1 MDIFPFLSFP
11 LITLFDK
18 CLNSH
23 FDDYVHSAGHYDDS
37 REVEVEGETMVYEE
51 VTLYYP
57 RPNRCELTVDV
68 IIIIHHH
75 YLHGLHGG
83 YPILLKTKWMESHRH
98 NDMSAPLY
106 LKTTTSHV
114 C

>member
-1 MDIFPFLSFP
+1 MDLFPFLASQLVTF
-11 LITLFDK
+11 L

-23 FDDYVHSAGHYDDS
+23 SDDNVHSAGHYDDS

-68 IIIIHHH
+68 IIII
-75 YLHGLHGG
+75 
-83 YPILLKTKWMESHRH
+83 I
-98 NDMSAPLY
+98 
-106 LKTTTSHV
+106 TTISIWSS
-114 C
+114 

>member
-1 MDIFPFLSFP
+1 MDLFPFLAFP
-11 LITLFDK
+11 LVTFFDK

-23 FDDYVHSAGHYDDS
+23 FDACVYSAGHYDDS

-68 IIIIHHH
+68 IIII
-75 YLHGLHGG
+75 
-83 YPILLKTKWMESHRH
+83 ITTISMVV
-98 NDMSAPLY
+98 MTVTLY
-106 LKTTTSHV
+106 FLRPNG
-114 C
+114 

>member
-1 MDIFPFLSFP
+1 MDLFPFLAFP
-11 LITLFDK
+11 LVTFLTL

-23 FDDYVHSAGHYDDS
+23 FDCVYSAGHYDDS

-68 IIIIHHH
+68 IINIIATISMVFMEVTLY
-75 YLHGLHGG
+75 YLRPNGWKVIVVVICLLHC
-83 YPILLKTKWMESHRH
+83 I
-98 NDMSAPLY
+98 
-106 LKTTTSHV
+106 
-114 C
+114 